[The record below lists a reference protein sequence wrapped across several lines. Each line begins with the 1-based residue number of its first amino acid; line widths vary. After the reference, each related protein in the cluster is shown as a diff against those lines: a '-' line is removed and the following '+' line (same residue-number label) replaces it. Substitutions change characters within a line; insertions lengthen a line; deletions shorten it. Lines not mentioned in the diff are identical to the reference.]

1 MTQRARAPSR
11 APAQSDFARAILR
24 VVRRVPHGRVVSYG
38 GVAAM
43 AGRPGAARAVG
54 SVMQAL
60 RDEDPVPW
68 WRVINAQGGIS
79 PGGSLHRAQVQRAL
93 LEAEG
98 VRFDRQGRAD
108 WDRYGWQ
115 KSVSRAERD

>member
-1 MTQRARAPSR
+1 VTRPATRDGPHRTAPPR
-11 APAQSDFARAILR
+11 RSDFARAVVR
-24 VVRRVPHGRVVSYG
+24 VVRRVPYGRVISYG

-43 AGRPGAARAVG
+43 AGRPRAARAVG

-60 RDEDPVPW
+60 PDEDPVPW

-98 VRFDRQGRAD
+98 VRFGRQGRVD
-108 WDRYGWQ
+108 WERYGWQ
-115 KSVSRAERD
+115 